1 VKANRQATARIRTC
15 VDYESEEPDSHIGT
29 FRGIKTGIIITL
41 ILFWL
46 PFIVLSYL
54 FGWLYLLAYG
64 ILLVAIF
71 TALGL
76 VSRYY
81 GLLRSIVHSKPSA
94 EAIGS

>member
-1 VKANRQATARIRTC
+1 MKANRQATVRTRTC
-15 VDYESEEPDSHIGT
+15 IDYESEVSDSHIGT
-29 FRGIKTGIIITL
+29 FRGIKTGVTITL

-46 PFIVLSYL
+46 PFIVISYL

-64 ILLVAIF
+64 ILLVATF
-71 TALGL
+71 AALGF

>member
-1 VKANRQATARIRTC
+1 MKANRQVTAQVRTC
-15 VDYESEEPDSHIGT
+15 VDYGSEEPASHIRT
-29 FRGIKTGIIITL
+29 FRGIKTGVTIVL

-46 PFIVLSYL
+46 PFIATYYL

-64 ILLVAIF
+64 ILLAATF

-81 GLLRSIVHSKPSA
+81 GLLKSIIHSKPST